1 MSFIDKVCDI
11 VDVFECIFF
20 VEVMGCNVGF
30 LVLNGVFFVVVDYVV
45 VFEFFEF
52 VEIEIKKI
60 VNQIKVQCV
69 LKGFVSFIVVVVEN
83 VWFNGLIG
91 LIEVLQ
97 YYNINDVRLV
107 ILGYV

>member
-1 MSFIDKVCDI
+1 MGIIDNDIVGIDVIIGYFIVIDIVMSFIDKVCDI

-60 VNQIKVQCV
+60 VN
-69 LKGFVSFIVVVVEN
+69 
-83 VWFNGLIG
+83 
-91 LIEVLQ
+91 
-97 YYNINDVRLV
+97 
-107 ILGYV
+107 